1 MDKKKEIRLFLAKT
15 VFYFIII
22 LILLYLYSYSH
33 TGGAH
38 LEYKRDPL
46 NLSQAWLLK

>member
-22 LILLYLYSYSH
+22 LILLYLYFLQSYWRS
-33 TGGAH
+33 T
-38 LEYKRDPL
+38 LYL
-46 NLSQAWLLK
+46 

>member
-1 MDKKKEIRLFLAKT
+1 MNKKEIGIFIGKT
-15 VFYFIII
+15 LFYFVIL

-38 LEYKRDPL
+38 FIYNEF
-46 NLSQAWLLK
+46 

>member
-22 LILLYLYSYSH
+22 LILSEIRY
-33 TGGAH
+33 
-38 LEYKRDPL
+38 R
-46 NLSQAWLLK
+46 